1 MRRSMSLDLPTVLV
15 IAAVIVTS
23 LVEVAMLIYVARLEH
38 STRNKMDAD
47 DAALY
52 LQGRRVEEVLREMR
66 KELLRS

>member
-1 MRRSMSLDLPTVLV
+1 MGLDLATWLV
-15 IAAVIVTS
+15 IAAVIITS
-23 LVEVAMLIYVARLEH
+23 LLEVAGLIYIARLER
-38 STRNKMDAD
+38 STRVKMDAD